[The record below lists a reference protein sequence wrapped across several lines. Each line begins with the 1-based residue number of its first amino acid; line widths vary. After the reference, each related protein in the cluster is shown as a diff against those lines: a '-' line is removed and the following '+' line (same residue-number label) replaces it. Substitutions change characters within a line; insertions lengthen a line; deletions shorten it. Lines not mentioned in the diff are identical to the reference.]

1 MDDTRAAPITDDL
14 YAVLGVE
21 CDADDAR
28 IEHAFHVLAHRLHPD
43 TRPPDADTE
52 PVDPEVFRR
61 ILAAYAV
68 LRDPLA
74 RRRYDNRH
82 RRTHLADPGTAADPA
97 GTAEGFAQLAL
108 ELRHALD
115 EKLLERLRALPS
127 QPSAV
132 DPEDPYFAAVL
143 GGRALI
149 EPWQKDI
156 ESWTEDRRN
165 ATRYL
170 RLTALLSK
178 DTFAARRT
186 PAPKSLLSGAFRPT
200 RAFLDQVVKQ
210 LHSSGYST
218 AVFGKMHFNQP
229 GHPGLHGLQV
239 AVTEDVVQ
247 REWSAWAGPAPELA
261 GIATKPVWKPF
272 KDPARIWLNADKYP
286 FPRRYEQMKSTWVAQ
301 QACRYL
307 TQHKDDT
314 FALWVSFTEPHSPF
328 DFPIE
333 NRSDFDAGSFSVPSV
348 GPEDASQIPLI
359 FRDLKPADKQGIISA
374 YYTSVHYLDRNIGVV
389 LNKLR
394 ELDLEN
400 DTLVIYMADHGYSLG
415 QHGRFEKHCCFDPA
429 LRVPLI
435 FRWPGRIRPKT
446 VAREFTESIDVP
458 PTITDL
464 MRIEPFAVNHGN
476 SLSAYLSGHKPK
488 PRQSIFSEYLENEE
502 ACLRTSRW
510 KFVQCSGKRV
520 RTDGYITENP
530 TPGRYFR
537 LFDLQSDPGEF
548 HNVASAHPELVAAFS
563 SEMLARFRKTHP
575 DSSAEPPNLTP
586 GDAIDWYLRP
596 RDARP
601 SAAA

>member
-1 MDDTRAAPITDDL
+1 MPVLTRREWIATTAAASRPVYGRAKDRRPNLLYVLADDHAG
-14 YAVLGVE
+14 YVLGADGNAQARTPNLDRLAAEGTRFAKNYCNAPV
-21 CDADDAR
+21 CTASRQSFFTSLLPHASGVSVLPTPLADDCPT
-28 IEHAFHVLAHRLHPD
+28 LA
-43 TRPPDADTE
+43 
-52 PVDPEVFRR
+52 
-61 ILAAYAV
+61 
-68 LRDPLA
+68 
-74 RRRYDNRH
+74 
-82 RRTHLADPGTAADPA
+82 
-97 GTAEGFAQLAL
+97 
-108 ELRHALD
+108 
-115 EKLLERLRALPS
+115 
-127 QPSAV
+127 
-132 DPEDPYFAAVL
+132 
-143 GGRALI
+143 
-149 EPWQKDI
+149 
-156 ESWTEDRRN
+156 
-165 ATRYL
+165 
-170 RLTALLSK
+170 
-178 DTFAARRT
+178 
-186 PAPKSLLSGAFRPT
+186 
-200 RAFLDQVVKQ
+200 KQ